1 MLSAN
6 FLKLQYNNKIK
17 EKNTIKIIK
26 ELSNRV
32 FFLKNLNVVFVKL
45 PLGKLGSSL
54 VVLFPF
60 LLLPGTAEYFVTQV

>member
-6 FLKLQYNNKIK
+6 FLKLKYNNKIK

>member
-17 EKNTIKIIK
+17 EKNTIKSIK